1 MPELPEVECVAR
13 ALRELIVGRTV
24 ERITVRQ
31 RSLRRP
37 VPSRLAKTLKGSTI
51 DAIDRRGKYMI
62 WRTGGRD
69 SVLVHLGMS
78 GRFRIDPPDKSPH
91 DHVVFRFGGGP
102 VLCFNDARRFGTI
115 DLVPADDAEQHPL
128 LANLGVEPLG
138 PAFTPQVL
146 HGLLD
151 SRRAPIKN
159 ALMDQRLI
167 AGLGN
172 IYANEALYCARISP
186 TRPGSSLSMSEAKTL
201 VRTIRGVLE
210 QSIADGGSTLRDHAL
225 PDGEL
230 GLYQTRFRVYGRE
243 GKRCPRRGCTG
254 HIERTVQSA
263 RATFFCPVCQ
273 Q

>member
-1 MPELPEVECVAR
+1 VPELPEVECVAR
-13 ALRELIVGRTV
+13 ALRKLIIGRTV

-37 VPSRLAKTLKGSTI
+37 VPRRLASALKRATI
-51 DAIDRRGKYMI
+51 DSIDRRGKYMV

-78 GRFRIDPPDKSPH
+78 GRFRINPTDKSPH
-91 DHVVFRFGGGP
+91 DHVVFRFAGGP
-102 VLCFNDARRFGTI
+102 VLCFNDARRFGVI
-115 DLVPADDAEQHPL
+115 DLVPADEPESHPL
-128 LANLGVEPLG
+128 LANLGVEPLSDS
-138 PAFTPQVL
+138 FTPK
-146 HGLLD
+146 LLRELLAG
-151 SRRAPIKN
+151 RRAPIKN

-172 IYANEALYCARISP
+172 IYANEALYCARIAP
-186 TRPGSSLSMSEAKTL
+186 TRPASSLSAPETKTL
-201 VRTIRGVLE
+201 VRTIRAVLE

-230 GLYQTRFRVYGRE
+230 GLYQTRFRVYGRG
-243 GKRCPRRGCTG
+243 GKRCQRRSCPG

-263 RATFFCPVCQ
+263 RATFFCPDCQ
-273 Q
+273 R